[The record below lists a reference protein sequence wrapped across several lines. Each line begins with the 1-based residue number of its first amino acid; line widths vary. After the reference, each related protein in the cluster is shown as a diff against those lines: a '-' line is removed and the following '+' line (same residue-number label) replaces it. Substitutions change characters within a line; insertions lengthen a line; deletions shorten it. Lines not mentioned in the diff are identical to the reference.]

1 MQTYL
6 WRRYRRY
13 APGHQSG
20 TITDEVRFTASSVQ
34 EAENH
39 VRRMQQSS
47 LGPMDWD
54 RYFATLEDEE
64 GHRLTTWLHSWW
76 HG

>member
-6 WRRYRRY
+6 WRRYRRS
-13 APGHQSG
+13 APGLESG
-20 TITDEVRFTASSVQ
+20 TITDEVRFSASSVQ

-39 VRRMQQSS
+39 VRCMRQSS

-54 RYFATLEDEE
+54 SYFATLEDEE
-64 GHRLTTWLHSWW
+64 GLRLTTWLYSWW

>member
-6 WRRYRRY
+6 WKRYRRS
-13 APGHQSG
+13 APGRDSG
-20 TITDEVRFTASSVQ
+20 IATDEVRFTASSVQ
-34 EAENH
+34 EAEMH

-47 LGPMDWD
+47 PGPMDWEK
-54 RYFATLEDEE
+54 YFATLEDED
-64 GHRLTTWLHSWW
+64 GHVMVTWLHSWW